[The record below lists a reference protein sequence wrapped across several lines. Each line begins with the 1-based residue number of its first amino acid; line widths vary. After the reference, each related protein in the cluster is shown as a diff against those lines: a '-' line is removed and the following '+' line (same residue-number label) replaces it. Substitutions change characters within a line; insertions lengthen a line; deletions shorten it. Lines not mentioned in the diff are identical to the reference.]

1 MDFLR
6 LGFFVSW
13 WGIYLLAAL
22 DATML
27 FFLPFGVDA
36 LVIYLAARNG
46 MLFWLFPLLATAGSV
61 TGAAIT
67 FWIGG
72 KIGTLGLE
80 RIVPGKRLERF
91 RSRVKKRG
99 AAALAAAA
107 ILPPPFPLTPFVLT
121 CGALEVN
128 RWIFFGTFTV
138 MRLIR
143 FGTEAVLARVY
154 GRGVLRVLE
163 SQAFQAV
170 IAVFIVLAV
179 VGTTVSAVLLWR
191 RTRRPRLRPA

>member
-1 MDFLR
+1 MGFLR
-6 LGFFVSW
+6 FGFFVSW
-13 WGIYLLAAL
+13 WGIFLLAVL

-61 TGAAIT
+61 TGAAVT

-72 KIGTLGLE
+72 KVGAPGLE
-80 RIVPGKRLERF
+80 RLVPRRHLDRF
-91 RSRVKKRG
+91 RNRVKKRG
-99 AAALAAAA
+99 AAALACAG

-128 RWIFFGTFTV
+128 RWIFFGTFAA

-143 FGTEAVLARVY
+143 FGTEAILARVY
-154 GRGVLRVLE
+154 GRGLLRVLE

-170 IAVFIVLAV
+170 VVVFIVLAI

-191 RTRRPRLRPA
+191 RTRRPRLNAA